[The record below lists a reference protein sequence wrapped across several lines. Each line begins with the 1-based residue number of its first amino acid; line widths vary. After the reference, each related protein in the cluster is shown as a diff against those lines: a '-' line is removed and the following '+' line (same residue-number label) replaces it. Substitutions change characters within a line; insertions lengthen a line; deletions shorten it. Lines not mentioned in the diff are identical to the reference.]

1 MTRDEF
7 KRAIAPRVITLGAIA
22 AAGLA
27 FGIRAAAADDSAN
40 MYEKYYEAIEVKT
53 LCEDSGAPDKAT
65 MQKVSAFIAGQTNF
79 SMTAGES
86 LKAIETAKDEAKS
99 LVKSAGCDDSSVQ
112 KMLTLYHSTEAAA
125 Q

>member
-1 MTRDEF
+1 MTSHDF
-7 KRAIAPRVITLGAIA
+7 KRSAALGAIA
-22 AAGLA
+22 AASLA
-27 FGIRAAAADDSAN
+27 FGIRAASADDATD

-65 MQKVSAFIAGQTNF
+65 MQKISAFIASQTKF

-86 LKAIETAKDEAKS
+86 LKAIEDAKDEARS
-99 LVKSAGCDDSSVQ
+99 MVKSAGCDDGSVQ
-112 KMLTLYHSTEAAA
+112 KLITLYHSTESAS

>member
-1 MTRDEF
+1 MIGHDF
-7 KRAIAPRVITLGAIA
+7 KRAVAFGAIA
-22 AAGLA
+22 TATLA
-27 FGIRAAAADDSAN
+27 FGIRMAAADDSKD

-65 MQKVSAFIAGQTNF
+65 MQKVSSFIASQTKF

-86 LKAIETAKDEAKS
+86 LMAIEQAKDEAKS
-99 LVKSAGCDDSSVQ
+99 MVKSSGCDDSSVQ
-112 KMLTLYHSTEAAA
+112 KMIVLYHSTEAAA

>member
-1 MTRDEF
+1 MKRDDVN
-7 KRAIAPRVITLGAIA
+7 RTIALAAIA

-27 FGIRAAAADDSAN
+27 FGIRAAAADDSQN

-53 LCEDSGAPDKAT
+53 LCEDSGAPDKTT
-65 MQKVSAFIAGQTNF
+65 MQKVSAFIASQTKF

-86 LKAIETAKDEAKS
+86 LKAIEDAKDEAQG
-99 LVKSAGCDDSSVQ
+99 LVKSSGCDDSSVQ

>member
-1 MTRDEF
+1 MKRDAF
-7 KRAIAPRVITLGAIA
+7 KRAIVPHMAILGMIA
-22 AAGLA
+22 AAGSA
-27 FGIRAAAADDSAN
+27 FGIRAAAADDSQS

-65 MQKVSAFIAGQTNF
+65 MQKVSAFIAAQTNF

-86 LKAIETAKDEAKS
+86 LKAIEDAKDEART
-99 LVKSAGCDDSSVQ
+99 LVKGSGCDDSSAQ
-112 KMLTLYHSTEAAA
+112 KMRTLYHSTEQAS

>member
-1 MTRDEF
+1 MMRDF
-7 KRAIAPRVITLGAIA
+7 KTAIALGAIA
-22 AAGLA
+22 AAGMA
-27 FGIRAAAADDSAN
+27 FGIRAAAADDAKD

-65 MQKVSAFIAGQTNF
+65 MEKVSAFIASQTKL

-86 LKAIETAKDEAKS
+86 LMAIEQAKDDAGS

-112 KMLTLYHSTEAAA
+112 KMLTLYHSTEAAS